1 MGTEGTDATFP
12 QGWTAFDDPGFIELT
27 GPVYHREAAGGGKEF
42 AFKAEDKHGN
52 LVGIVH
58 GGMLVTF
65 ADRALS
71 IVARDALDGADC
83 VTVEMSLHFV
93 GAAKIGDLIETAPE
107 IVRKTSSLIFLR
119 STLTSAGKP
128 LVSISGIWKAL
139 KDKPGS
145 KA

>member
-1 MGTEGTDATFP
+1 MGTEANDESFP

-27 GPVYHREAAGGGKEF
+27 GPVYHREAAEGGKDF
-42 AFKAEDKHGN
+42 AFKAGEKHGN

-71 IVARDALDGADC
+71 ICAMDAAEGAPC

-93 GAAKIGDLIETAPE
+93 GAAKIGDVIVTAPE
-107 IVRKTSSLIFLR
+107 IVRKTSSLIFVR
-119 STLTSAGKP
+119 STLTSGGKP
-128 LVSISGIWKAL
+128 LVAISGIWKVL
-139 KDKPGS
+139 KEKPGS
-145 KA
+145 KR